1 MNVFNLFA
9 KLTLDTSSY
18 KSELES
24 SVKLNKA
31 STDSIKKHFSDM
43 SSKNKIAMSNLVSDF
58 NRGGLSVT
66 EFNEK
71 VDILKRNQ
79 QELDEATKNLGIN
92 TKKSS
97 LIAKIGWAAVATAV
111 VAIIGKIKDLA
122 LETINYAD
130 SFGDLAAKL
139 SMSTDSVQEL
149 NYIAGQLGTNLD
161 TLTNTMA
168 VMYNKA
174 KEGDDAFS
182 KIGVSVKDANG
193 ELKSM
198 DALFYET
205 VGAMNAMESDSE
217 RTAAMLD
224 VFGRSAL
231 QIGEVLNTDV
241 DTLKA
246 MGQEAHDLGIVIS
259 EDLTEKAGAF
269 NDKMEE
275 FKLRGKGILAEM
287 LLGDGG
293 AELDAKIDSF
303 MDDFMNGFENI
314 FPKFMNFV
322 IQLLVRLAVEI
333 VKFIPKFGP
342 MVVKA
347 FLSIDWLG
355 VGLDIGKAILEGI
368 ISALGTLIGYGWL
381 WGGDTPSTPTTDT
394 NYSASDV
401 VGGVVSETKTST
413 KVDLNINVSGETA
426 ISQQNAETIA
436 ETLLPYI
443 DKGLGRV

>member
-9 KLTLDTSSY
+9 KLTLDDSSY
-18 KSELES
+18 K
-24 SVKLNKA
+24 
-31 STDSIKKHFSDM
+31 
-43 SSKNKIAMSNLVSDF
+43 KNIEEAKGKNA
-58 NRGGLSVT
+58 
-66 EFNEK
+66 EFE
-71 VDILKRNQ
+71 
-79 QELDEATKNLGIN
+79 TS
-92 TKKSS
+92 TKKMS
-97 LIAKIGWAAVATAV
+97 LGAKIGWAAVGAAV
-111 VAIIGKIKDLA
+111 IGIISKIKDLA

-139 SMSTDSVQEL
+139 SMSTDSVQEF

-174 KEGDDAFS
+174 KEGDDAFA
-182 KIGVSVKDANG
+182 KIGVSVKDTNG
-193 ELKSM
+193 EIKSM

-224 VFGRSAL
+224 VFGRRAL

-246 MGQEAHDLGIVIS
+246 MGKEAHDLGIVIS
-259 EDLTEKAGAF
+259 EDLTEKAGDF
-269 NDKMEE
+269 NDKMDK

-287 LLGDGG
+287 LLGEGG
-293 AELDAKIDSF
+293 AELDAKFENFIN
-303 MDDFMNGFENI
+303 DFMVGFENV
-314 FPKFMNFV
+314 FPKFVNFA
-322 IQLLVRLAVEI
+322 IQLLQKLIISLA
-333 VKFIPKFGP
+333 KMLPSLIPTLIN
-342 MVVKA
+342 A
-347 FLSIDWLG
+347 ILDIDWLS
-355 VGLDIGKAILEGI
+355 VGLSIGEAILNGI
-368 ISALGTLIGYGWL
+368 WEILKRGLGALIGYGWL
-381 WGGDTPSTPTTDT
+381 WGGDIPSTPTTET

>member
-9 KLTLDTSSY
+9 KLTLDDSSY
-18 KSELES
+18 K
-24 SVKLNKA
+24 
-31 STDSIKKHFSDM
+31 
-43 SSKNKIAMSNLVSDF
+43 KNIEEAKGKNA
-58 NRGGLSVT
+58 
-66 EFNEK
+66 EFE
-71 VDILKRNQ
+71 
-79 QELDEATKNLGIN
+79 TS
-92 TKKSS
+92 TKKMS
-97 LIAKIGWAAVATAV
+97 LGAKIGWAAVGAAV
-111 VAIIGKIKDLA
+111 IGIISKIKDLA

-139 SMSTDSVQEL
+139 SMSTDSVQEF

-174 KEGDDAFS
+174 KEGDDAFA
-182 KIGVSVKDANG
+182 KIGVSVKDTNG
-193 ELKSM
+193 EIKSM

-259 EDLTEKAGAF
+259 EDLTQKAGDF
-269 NDKMEE
+269 NDKMDE

-287 LLGDGG
+287 LLGDSG
-293 AELDAKIDSF
+293 AELDAKIESF
-303 MDDFMNGFENI
+303 MNDFMNGFEKV
-314 FPKFMNFV
+314 FPKFVNFT
-322 IQLLVRLAVEI
+322 IQLLAKVIVALAKALPSVI
-333 VKFIPKFGP
+333 PTFIDAL
-342 MVVKA
+342 MN
-347 FLSIDWLG
+347 INWLE
-355 VGLDIGKAILEGI
+355 VGWNIAKAILVGI
-368 ISALGTLIGYGWL
+368 WEMLKRSLGALIGYGWL
-381 WGGDTPSTPTTDT
+381 WGGDTSSTPTTET

-443 DKGLGRV
+443 D